1 MSGILFV
8 EDDPLI
14 RDNLSELLRDE
25 GFCVHAFADA
35 AAALAHCD
43 AEPLPD
49 VALLDISLGAERDA
63 GFALCQA
70 LRQRSVLLPIVFFT
84 SHDHDLDRIS
94 GLRLGADD
102 YLTKDESL
110 DYIVARLHALLQ
122 RHRALVRAAQQASG
136 AGDCG
141 SVERGAGGEALCRG
155 DLAIDL
161 ETYSASWKDMRLRL
175 SLTQVW
181 ILRALVEHPGQTHTP
196 RVLMRAARITV
207 EPNTIVAHMKH
218 IRDAFRAVDPAFDAI
233 RTERGAGYRWVDR

>member
-25 GFCVHAFADA
+25 GFWVHAFGDA
-35 AAALAHCD
+35 ASALAHCD

-63 GFALCQA
+63 GFELCQA
-70 LRQRSVLLPIVFFT
+70 LRQRTALLPIVFFT

-110 DYIVARLHALLQ
+110 EYIVARLHALLQ
-122 RHRALVRAAQQASG
+122 RHRAMVRAAQQASG
-136 AGDCG
+136 ASDCG
-141 SVERGAGGEALCRG
+141 TVEPVAGEALYRG
-155 DLAIDL
+155 ELAIDL
-161 ETYSASWKDMRLRL
+161 ETCSASWKHMRLRL

-181 ILRALVEHPGQTHTP
+181 ILRALVEHPGQAHTP

-233 RTERGAGYRWVDR
+233 RTERGAGYRWVDG

>member
-25 GFCVHAFADA
+25 GFWVHAFGDA
-35 AAALAHCD
+35 ASALAHCD
-43 AEPLPD
+43 TGPLPD

-63 GFALCQA
+63 GFELCQA
-70 LRQRSVLLPIVFFT
+70 LRQRSALLPIVFFT

-122 RHRALVRAAQQASG
+122 RHRALVRAAQVASDGG
-136 AGDCG
+136 A
-141 SVERGAGGEALCRG
+141 VERGASGGEALRRG
-155 DLAIDL
+155 DLVIDL
-161 ETYSASWKDMRLRL
+161 ETYGASWKGMRLRL
-175 SLTQVW
+175 SLTQAW
-181 ILRALVEHPGQTHTP
+181 ILRALVERPGQAHTP
-196 RVLMRAARITV
+196 RALMRAARITV
-207 EPNTIVAHMKH
+207 EPNTVAAHMKH
-218 IRDAFRAVDPAFDAI
+218 IRDAFKAVDPAFDAI
-233 RTERGAGYRWVDR
+233 RTERGAGYRWGDS